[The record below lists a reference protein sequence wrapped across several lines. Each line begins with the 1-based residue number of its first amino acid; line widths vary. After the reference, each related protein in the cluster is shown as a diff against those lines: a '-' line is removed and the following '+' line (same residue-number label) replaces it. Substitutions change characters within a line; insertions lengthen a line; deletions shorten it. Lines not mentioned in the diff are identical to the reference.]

1 MRAAYHRPS
10 WGRPAGRWGRIVL
23 MAGRD
28 QRLTLPARCTL
39 VRRPSCGPATASR

>member
-1 MRAAYHRPS
+1 MRAAYIAEL
-10 WGRPAGRWGRIVL
+10 GRPAGRWGRIVL

-39 VRRPSCGPATASR
+39 VGA